1 MTTLPGGAGDGP
13 SQKSG
18 ALEAAALARNDRY
31 LREFVEA
38 LHMCPYAK
46 RCRESGKLH
55 RRVVFSR
62 DDAFAAVRAVEAL
75 PEDSVEVALLIF
87 PGEPAEGESSAQAF
101 VAFCVDLRNRIS
113 DAHDGD
119 PPFYCVAFHPDLPRD
134 LHDSHRAVQFIR
146 RSPDPTIQ
154 LVRAS
159 VLRSVRADK
168 EGGSKFVDAS
178 NMTLE
183 QLMAVTSPLGLSDL
197 IAEENLEALHR
208 ENPDRIETLLA
219 SLRSS
224 RG

>member
-1 MTTLPGGAGDGP
+1 MTTPAAGAGPPGDGRIP
-13 SQKSG
+13 EGG

-55 RRVVFSR
+55 RSVVFSR
-62 DDAFAAVRAVEAL
+62 DEAFAAVRAVEAL

-87 PGEPAEGESSAQAF
+87 PGEPAEGESSAHAF
-101 VAFCVDLRNRIS
+101 VAFC
-113 DAHDGD
+113 
-119 PPFYCVAFHPDLPRD
+119 PDLPRD

-159 VLRSVRADK
+159 LLRSVRADK

-197 IAEENLEALHR
+197 ITEENLETLHR

-224 RG
+224 P

>member
-1 MTTLPGGAGDGP
+1 MTTPPIGGAGSAGDGRSP
-13 SQKSG
+13 KGG
-18 ALEAAALARNDRY
+18 ALEAAGSAGDGRSPEGGELESAALARNDRY

-55 RRVVFSR
+55 RSVVFSR
-62 DDAFAAVRAVEAL
+62 DEAFAAVRAVEAL

-87 PGEPAEGESSAQAF
+87 PGEPAQGESSAHAF

-134 LHDSHRAVQFIR
+134 LHDPHRAVQFIR

-159 VLRSVRADK
+159 LLRSVRADK

-197 IAEENLEALHR
+197 R
-208 ENPDRIETLLA
+208 RRPPP
-219 SLRSS
+219 
-224 RG
+224 

>member
-1 MTTLPGGAGDGP
+1 MTTPPGGAGSGGDGRR
-13 SQKSG
+13 SAGG
-18 ALEAAALARNDRY
+18 ALESAALARNGRY

-46 RCRESGKLH
+46 RCRERGKRP

-62 DDAFAAVRAVEAL
+62 DEAFAAVRAVEAV

-87 PGEPAEGESSAQAF
+87 PGEPAEGESSAHAF

-113 DAHDGD
+113 DAHGGD

-134 LHDSHRAVQFIR
+134 LHDSHRAVPFIR

-159 VLRSVRADK
+159 LLRSVRADK
-168 EGGSKFVDAS
+168 EGGSKFVDAG
-178 NMTLE
+178 NMTLV
-183 QLMAVTSPLGLSDL
+183 QLMPVTNPLALSDL
-197 IAEENLEALHR
+197 IAY
-208 ENPDRIETLLA
+208 ENPRP
-219 SLRSS
+219 
-224 RG
+224 